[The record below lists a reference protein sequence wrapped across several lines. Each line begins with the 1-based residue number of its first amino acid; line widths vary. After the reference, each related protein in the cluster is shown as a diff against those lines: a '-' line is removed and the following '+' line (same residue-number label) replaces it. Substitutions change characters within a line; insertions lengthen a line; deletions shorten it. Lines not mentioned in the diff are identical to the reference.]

1 MNGATAYNLRSS
13 SVLRANTND
22 NDGVRKAKERA
33 RVNVTH
39 FFYLPHSLPEPQLL
53 FSLLFS
59 FLFLFRLVCLS
70 FGWWFCLVAEKSGCH
85 DHLPLSFCQ
94 LLVGG
99 FNSTFCQT
107 IQSHCLAADCAFCLN
122 KPLGVFAVPHLGL
135 PQQCRA
141 KHGVPITLLLPL
153 LQAQTKGR
161 QPLVGH
167 RWYQQHGGRRA
178 VGEVFDGGQHR

>member
-1 MNGATAYNLRSS
+1 MIYII
-13 SVLRANTND
+13 
-22 NDGVRKAKERA
+22 
-33 RVNVTH
+33 
-39 FFYLPHSLPEPQLL
+39 FLL
-53 FSLLFS
+53 DLF

-107 IQSHCLAADCAFCLN
+107 IQSHCLAGDCTFCFD
-122 KPLGVFAVPHLGL
+122 KQPRMFAVPHVGL

-141 KHGVPITLLLPL
+141 KHGVPITLLLLLL
-153 LQAQTKGR
+153 LQSQTKGKHSGR
-161 QPLVGH
+161 QHFVGH
-167 RWYQQHGGRRA
+167 RWYQQHGESRA
-178 VGEVFDGGQHR
+178 VGEAFDGGQR